1 MRIGITYNLKSE
13 IEQLDPSRPRVEDMF
28 EEFDSP
34 ETIEA
39 ISGAIEKMGHEC
51 VRLGFGRPAIEKL
64 LNSQIDFVFNIA
76 EGCQGRSR
84 EAHIPALLEML
95 DIRYSGPGPL
105 AAGLSLDKISAKKV
119 VAGSGAAT
127 PEYFAI
133 FPGQEFKAENIQYPV
148 ILKPAYEGSSIGIRQ
163 DSKVENDGAFK
174 NKLNWLLANY
184 PLQPV
189 MAERFISGR
198 EFTVAVIGNTEPEIL
213 GIMEIIPKDGDL
225 NNFIYSLEVKRD
237 YLRRVDYR
245 CPPRIDNLLRGK
257 LERVAL
263 HLFRVFGC
271 RDVSRFD
278 FRIDQEETPYFLE
291 VNTLPGLHPVSSD
304 IVIMARLKGIEYDQL
319 IERIFKHALE
329 RYN

>member
-1 MRIGITYNLKSE
+1 MKIGITYNLKSE
-13 IEQLDPSRPRVEDMF
+13 VEQLEPSQPRVEDMF

-34 ETIEA
+34 ETIDA
-39 ISGAIEKMGHEC
+39 LCGAIEKMGHEC
-51 VRLGFGRPAIEKL
+51 VRLGFGRPAIEKI

-76 EGCQGRSR
+76 EGCQGCSR

-105 AAGLSLDKISAKKV
+105 AAGLSLDKISAKKIA
-119 VAGSGAAT
+119 AGSGAAT

-133 FPGQEFKAENIQYPV
+133 FPGQEFKTENIRYPL

-163 DSKVENDGAFK
+163 DSKVENDDAFR
-174 NKLNWLLANY
+174 NKLNWLRANY

-189 MAERFISGR
+189 MAERFIGGR
-198 EFTVAVIGNTEPEIL
+198 EFTVAVIGNTDPEIL
-213 GIMEIIPKDGDL
+213 GIMEVMPQDGDL
-225 NNFIYSLEVKRD
+225 KNFIYSLEVKRD
-237 YLRRVDYR
+237 YLQKVRYS
-245 CPPRIDNLLRGK
+245 CPPKVNKLLREQLG
-257 LERVAL
+257 RAAL
-263 HLFRVFGC
+263 HLFRAFNC

-278 FRIDQEETPYFLE
+278 FRTDEHETPYFLE

-304 IVIMARLKGIEYDQL
+304 IVIMARLKGMEYDQL